1 MDTFNEDPKPGRLVL
16 PLVLIGMI
24 ATTYT
29 FINRVATNNDLE
41 IEPSVEQVVVEPDEE
56 PVSED
61 TTTTTTTTLPGE
73 VVTYLEEISSEK
85 IQSIDLAT
93 KVLEANDKWDNE
105 DTTYQEAKD
114 EFANFIN
121 DAQQFVETV
130 SEPGPPSTFAGLVK
144 SHEEL
149 KSLADLIFADT
160 EELLEG
166 LTSSDTG
173 ERRSADINSFNNE
186 KFKIQDLESFDPSNV
201 DVSIFSAGSSVAKKY
216 AQSFID
222 SGGYVI
228 DLSSEFRYDDDK
240 LLIIPEVNGNLIS
253 NLNKPSII
261 ANPNCSTSQLLMIL
275 QPIHKKFEIEF
286 VNIATYQALSRT
298 GKAWLL

>member
-1 MDTFNEDPKPGRLVL
+1 
-16 PLVLIGMI
+16 MI

-29 FINRVATNNDLE
+29 FVNRVTTNNNLE
-41 IEPSVEQVVVEPDEE
+41 IEPSVEQVVVEPEEE

-73 VVTYLEEISSEK
+73 VVTYLEEISSER

-105 DTTYQEAKD
+105 EISYQEAKD
-114 EFANFIN
+114 DFAEFIQDAN
-121 DAQQFVETV
+121 QFVETV

-149 KSLADLIFADT
+149 KSLAELIFLDT

-173 ERRSADINSFNNE
+173 ERRSSALDSFNNNINLFQE
-186 KFKIQDLESFDPSNV
+186 KIDE
-201 DVSIFSAGSSVAKKY
+201 IVA
-216 AQSFID
+216 INT
-222 SGGYVI
+222 SG
-228 DLSSEFRYDDDK
+228 
-240 LLIIPEVNGNLIS
+240 
-253 NLNKPSII
+253 
-261 ANPNCSTSQLLMIL
+261 
-275 QPIHKKFEIEF
+275 
-286 VNIATYQALSRT
+286 
-298 GKAWLL
+298 

>member
-29 FINRVATNNDLE
+29 FINRVATNNNLE
-41 IEPSVEQVVVEPDEE
+41 IEPTVQQVVVEPDEE

-93 KVLEANDKWDNE
+93 KVLEANDNWDNK
-105 DTTYQEAKD
+105 DITYQEAKD
-114 EFANFIN
+114 EFANFIE

-130 SEPGPPSTFAGLVK
+130 SEPGPPSTFAGLIK

-149 KSLADLIFADT
+149 KSLAELIFADT

-173 ERRSADINSFNNE
+173 ERRSSALDSFNNNIGLFQE
-186 KFKIQDLESFDPSNV
+186 KIDE
-201 DVSIFSAGSSVAKKY
+201 IVA
-216 AQSFID
+216 INT
-222 SGGYVI
+222 SG
-228 DLSSEFRYDDDK
+228 
-240 LLIIPEVNGNLIS
+240 
-253 NLNKPSII
+253 
-261 ANPNCSTSQLLMIL
+261 
-275 QPIHKKFEIEF
+275 
-286 VNIATYQALSRT
+286 
-298 GKAWLL
+298 

>member
-29 FINRVATNNDLE
+29 FINRVAINNNLD
-41 IEPSVEQVVVEPDEE
+41 IQPTVEQVVVEPDEE

-93 KVLEANDKWDNE
+93 KVLEANDNWDNE
-105 DTTYQEAKD
+105 EITYQEAKD
-114 EFANFIN
+114 EFANFIE

-149 KSLADLIFADT
+149 KSLAELIFADT

-173 ERRSADINSFNNE
+173 ERRSSALDSFNNNINLFQE
-186 KFKIQDLESFDPSNV
+186 KIDE
-201 DVSIFSAGSSVAKKY
+201 IVA
-216 AQSFID
+216 INT
-222 SGGYVI
+222 SG
-228 DLSSEFRYDDDK
+228 
-240 LLIIPEVNGNLIS
+240 
-253 NLNKPSII
+253 
-261 ANPNCSTSQLLMIL
+261 
-275 QPIHKKFEIEF
+275 
-286 VNIATYQALSRT
+286 
-298 GKAWLL
+298 

>member
-41 IEPSVEQVVVEPDEE
+41 IEPSVEQVVVETDEE

-105 DTTYQEAKD
+105 DITYQEAKD
-114 EFANFIN
+114 EFADFIE

-130 SEPGPPSTFAGLVK
+130 SEPGPPSTFAALIK

-149 KSLADLIFADT
+149 KSLAELIFADT

-173 ERRSADINSFNNE
+173 QRRSSALDSFNNNINLFQE
-186 KFKIQDLESFDPSNV
+186 KIDE
-201 DVSIFSAGSSVAKKY
+201 IVA
-216 AQSFID
+216 INT
-222 SGGYVI
+222 SG
-228 DLSSEFRYDDDK
+228 
-240 LLIIPEVNGNLIS
+240 
-253 NLNKPSII
+253 
-261 ANPNCSTSQLLMIL
+261 
-275 QPIHKKFEIEF
+275 
-286 VNIATYQALSRT
+286 
-298 GKAWLL
+298 

>member
-1 MDTFNEDPKPGRLVL
+1 MDTFSEDPKPGRLVL

-56 PVSED
+56 PISED

-105 DTTYQEAKD
+105 DITYQEAKD
-114 EFANFIN
+114 EFAKFIE
-121 DAQQFVETV
+121 DSQQFVETV
-130 SEPGPPSTFAGLVK
+130 SEPGPPTTFAGLVK

-149 KSLADLIFADT
+149 KSLAELIYADT

-173 ERRSADINSFNNE
+173 ERRSAALDSFNNNINLFQE
-186 KFKIQDLESFDPSNV
+186 KIDE
-201 DVSIFSAGSSVAKKY
+201 IVA
-216 AQSFID
+216 INT
-222 SGGYVI
+222 SG
-228 DLSSEFRYDDDK
+228 
-240 LLIIPEVNGNLIS
+240 
-253 NLNKPSII
+253 
-261 ANPNCSTSQLLMIL
+261 
-275 QPIHKKFEIEF
+275 
-286 VNIATYQALSRT
+286 
-298 GKAWLL
+298 